1 MEHGLGASDEEPGE
15 IFFFPP
21 DTTVGIISSF
31 IHAWLQ
37 LLALGGDADA
47 DGNAAAGACMHC
59 TQPRARYVQRQQ
71 IMLPEPVQAA
81 VLCVRVSERS
91 EGFTGK
97 NSQSDRLGWD
107 PRNPW
112 LELTSIWYN
121 KRVVPRSR
129 LNTE

>member
-31 IHAWLQ
+31 IHSCMA
-37 LLALGGDADA
+37 
-47 DGNAAAGACMHC
+47 AAAGACMHC

-71 IMLPEPVQAA
+71 IMLPQPVQAA

-97 NSQSDRLGWD
+97 NSQSRSPGLGSKK
-107 PRNPW
+107 P
-112 LELTSIWYN
+112 LVGAY
-121 KRVVPRSR
+121 
-129 LNTE
+129 

>member
-1 MEHGLGASDEEPGE
+1 MDLERATRNPER
-15 IFFFPP
+15 FFFSRPILLL
-21 DTTVGIISSF
+21 VLSHHSF
-31 IHAWLQ
+31 MHGCSLQ

-97 NSQSDRLGWD
+97 NSQSRSPGLGSKK
-107 PRNPW
+107 P
-112 LELTSIWYN
+112 LVGAY
-121 KRVVPRSR
+121 
-129 LNTE
+129 